1 MEYERERKKEWFSLP
16 PQGGRRVICS
26 PTGKTSRLGKFLLP
40 KPEVSSAVSTLPP
53 DWTGVP
59 TGRPEFSPDWI
70 PMHKIGLAQTDTR
83 VSTPDWIMRAGTSS
97 VATEI
102 ALYIYPFDI
111 YQKILAAADWF
122 RWWYDTAG
130 FHTSFAEPP
139 QNIVLSKELNFY
151 KVLNSDWDETN
162 FVGKITKNRTP
173 TKTNFVRNYK
183 RIFFTWF

>member
-16 PQGGRRVICS
+16 PQGGKRVICS

-40 KPEVSSAVSTLPP
+40 KPEVSSAVPTLPP

-97 VATEI
+97 VATGI
-102 ALYIYPFDI
+102 ALYISIRHIPENFGGCRLI
-111 YQKILAAADWF
+111 PLVIRHRRFPHWF
-122 RWWYDTAG
+122 R
-130 FHTSFAEPP
+130 
-139 QNIVLSKELNFY
+139 
-151 KVLNSDWDETN
+151 
-162 FVGKITKNRTP
+162 RTP
-173 TKTNFVRNYK
+173 SEYSFIERTKLLQSSELWLRWNQFCWKDNK
-183 RIFFTWF
+183 E